1 MKIRSGLAVLATAA
15 AFMFA
20 AVAPAHAD
28 TNTGNIDPTRTG
40 SITLHKHTHDDN
52 SLPGEPAGNPVEG
65 IEFTIYQVVDDGH
78 PIDLTTPKGWEQV
91 AVAADRTP
99 DLMPTHYLAIE
110 HAKGVTDSTGPVVF
124 DNLPLSLYVVSETGY
139 GHHNV
144 TEPNPDFFVT
154 VPMPGDQHGSWV
166 YDVVAWPKN
175 VITPPTPSK
184 PPVKGGTHGRIQGGI
199 PVPGAG
205 SPWLT
210 VAGVLLLAAAAT
222 GSVVLGR
229 RRSSSDTAAR

>member
-28 TNTGNIDPTRTG
+28 TNDTGNIDPTRTG
-40 SITLHKHTHDDN
+40 SITLHKYTHDDD
-52 SLPGEPAGNPVEG
+52 SLPGDPAGKPVEG

-78 PIDLTTPKGWEQV
+78 PIDLTTPKGWAQV
-91 AVAADRTP
+91 AVVADRTP
-99 DLMPTHYLAIE
+99 DLMPTHYLAIV
-110 HAKGVTDSTGPVVF
+110 HAKGVTDSTGTVVF

-139 GHHNV
+139 GRHNV

-154 VPMPGDQHGSWV
+154 LPMPGDQDGSWV

-175 VITPPTPSK
+175 VITPPVADKTDEK
-184 PPVKGGTHGRIQGGI
+184 KITGGI
-199 PVPGAG
+199 PAPGAG

-229 RRSSSDTAAR
+229 RRSSDTAAR